1 MQIKYKSLG
10 EKISY
15 ASFFHGKQNII
26 IIIFVVL
33 MILIYFCAQ
42 IEVYMIE
49 SFIIK
54 NYRCYR
60 DRTEL
65 SFVASKKEGS
75 KSKDL
80 PPTWYKEINGKRI
93 LRLLLCVGLNGT
105 GKSKMFS
112 ALNYLRMIETAKPQ
126 RPSDKPE
133 YRPFLLDKISRI
145 QPTELSLT
153 YYINNT
159 CFNYNIKIS
168 SECIEEE
175 ELKLIQSRSSRI
187 FHRYHD
193 KELDKVVVNFGNAC
207 DLSKTDQHDL
217 EVNTLANAS
226 VLSTFGSLNLESQIL
241 SENFN
246 YFENRISMV
255 HKSDK
260 SLADKLQTGDPEKD
274 RILKKL
280 LLRLL
285 DDVGTNICDYV
296 IEEASLDIAELKAN
310 GAPDIVIKAMMEQ
323 YPSGIITHKN
333 LRFIHSTKEG
343 KRGLDF
349 ELESLGTKN
358 IIRLLV
364 VLYDVIIGEKTTC
377 IDEIEY
383 GIHTKALAFILKMY
397 LTIAENC
404 QLIVATHDLSL
415 LNADF
420 LRRDAVRLFEKD
432 EYGSTS
438 VRRRDYL
445 HNTISFYKTYEK
457 EVFPQID
464 ELMNKIDMFLKYKD
478 DIEKNL

>member
-1 MQIKYKSLG
+1 
-10 EKISY
+10 
-15 ASFFHGKQNII
+15 
-26 IIIFVVL
+26 
-33 MILIYFCAQ
+33 
-42 IEVYMIE
+42 MIE
-49 SFIIK
+49 SFVIK
-54 NYRCYR
+54 NYRSYR
-60 DRTEL
+60 DKTEL

-75 KSKDL
+75 KTKDL
-80 PPTWYKEINGKRI
+80 PPLWYKEINGKRI

-112 ALNYLRMIETAKPQ
+112 ALNYLRMIATAKPQ
-126 RPSDKPE
+126 KPSDKPE
-133 YRPFLLDKISRI
+133 FRPFLLDKASST

-153 YYINNT
+153 YYIEGI
-159 CFNYNIKIS
+159 CFNYSIKVS

-175 ELKLIQSRSSRI
+175 ELKLVLSRSSSI
-187 FHRYHD
+187 FHRYHN
-193 KELDKVVVNFGNAC
+193 KELDKVVISYGNAC

-217 EVNTLANAS
+217 KVNTLANAS
-226 VLSTFGSLNLESQIL
+226 VLSTFGALNLESQIL
-241 SENFN
+241 SKSFD
-246 YFENRISMV
+246 YFENHISMV
-255 HKSDK
+255 HKSET
-260 SLADKLQTGDPEKD
+260 SIADKLQTGDLEKD
-274 RILKKL
+274 KALKRS

-285 DDVGTNICDYV
+285 KDVGTNICDYV
-296 IEEASLDIAELKAN
+296 IEEASLNISELKAN

-343 KRGLDF
+343 KSGLDF

-358 IIRLLV
+358 IIRLLI
-364 VLYDVIIGEKTTC
+364 VLYDVVIGKKTTC

-445 HNTISFYKTYEK
+445 HNTINFYKTYER

-464 ELMNKIDMFLKYKD
+464 DLMRKIEMFIKYKE
-478 DIEKNL
+478 DIE

>member
-1 MQIKYKSLG
+1 MFKL
-10 EKISY
+10 
-15 ASFFHGKQNII
+15 
-26 IIIFVVL
+26 
-33 MILIYFCAQ
+33 YFCTQ
-42 IEVYMIE
+42 IEADMIE
-49 SFIIK
+49 TFIIK
-54 NYRCYR
+54 NYRSYR

-65 SFVASKKEGS
+65 SFVASNKEGG
-75 KSKDL
+75 KKKDL
-80 PPTWYKEINGKRI
+80 PPVWYKEINGKRI

-112 ALNYLRMIETAKPQ
+112 ALNYLRMIATAKPQ
-126 RPSDKPE
+126 KPSDKPE
-133 YRPFLLDKISRI
+133 YRPFLLDNHSSTI
-145 QPTELSLT
+145 PTELTLT
-153 YYINNT
+153 YYIEDV
-159 CFNYNIKIS
+159 CFSYNIKIS

-175 ELKLIQSRSSRI
+175 ELKLVQSRSSRI
-187 FHRYHD
+187 FYRFHNKD
-193 KELDKVVVNFGNAC
+193 LDKVVINYGNAC
-207 DLSKTDQHDL
+207 DLSKSDQHDL

-226 VLSTFGSLNLESQIL
+226 VLSTFGALNLESQIL
-241 SENFN
+241 TKNFD
-246 YFENRISMV
+246 YFENHISMV

-260 SLADKLQTGDPEKD
+260 SLAAKLQTGDVDKD
-274 RILKKL
+274 RALKKL

-285 DDVGTNICDYV
+285 NDVGTNICDYV
-296 IEEASLDIAELKAN
+296 IEEASLNISELKAN
-310 GAPDIVIKAMMEQ
+310 GAPDIVINAMMEQ

-333 LRFIHSTKEG
+333 LRFIHSTIDGEN
-343 KRGLDF
+343 GLDF

-364 VLYDVIIGEKTTC
+364 VLYDVILGEKSTC

-432 EYGSTS
+432 EYGSTN

-457 EVFPQID
+457 EVSPHID
-464 ELMNKIDMFLKYKD
+464 ELMRKIEMFLEYKN
-478 DIEKNL
+478 DINKD

>member
-1 MQIKYKSLG
+1 MFKL
-10 EKISY
+10 
-15 ASFFHGKQNII
+15 
-26 IIIFVVL
+26 
-33 MILIYFCAQ
+33 YFCTQ
-42 IEVYMIE
+42 IEADMIE
-49 SFIIK
+49 TFIIK
-54 NYRCYR
+54 NYRSYR

-65 SFVASKKEGS
+65 SFVASNKEGG
-75 KSKDL
+75 KKKDL
-80 PPTWYKEINGKRI
+80 PPVWYKEINGKRI

-112 ALNYLRMIETAKPQ
+112 ALNYLRMIATAKPQ
-126 RPSDKPE
+126 KPSDKPE
-133 YRPFLLDKISRI
+133 YRPFLLDNHSSTI
-145 QPTELSLT
+145 PTELALT
-153 YYINNT
+153 YYIEDV
-159 CFNYNIKIS
+159 CFSYNIKIS

-175 ELKLIQSRSSRI
+175 ELKLVQSRSSRVFYR
-187 FHRYHD
+187 FHN
-193 KELDKVVVNFGNAC
+193 KELDKVVINYGNAC
-207 DLSKTDQHDL
+207 DLSKSDQHDL

-226 VLSTFGSLNLESQIL
+226 VLSTFGALNLESQIL
-241 SENFN
+241 TKNFD
-246 YFENRISMV
+246 YFENHISMV

-260 SLADKLQTGDPEKD
+260 SLADKLQTGDVDKD
-274 RILKKL
+274 RALKKL

-285 DDVGTNICDYV
+285 NDVGTNICDYV
-296 IEEASLDIAELKAN
+296 IEEASLNISELKAN
-310 GAPDIVIKAMMEQ
+310 GAPDIVINAMMEQ

-333 LRFIHSTKEG
+333 LRFIHSTIDGEN
-343 KRGLDF
+343 GLDF

-364 VLYDVIIGEKTTC
+364 VLYDVILGEKSTC

-404 QLIVATHDLSL
+404 QIIVATHDLSL

-432 EYGSTS
+432 EYGSTN

-457 EVFPQID
+457 EVSPHID
-464 ELMNKIDMFLKYKD
+464 ELMRKIEMFLEYKN
-478 DIEKNL
+478 DINKD

>member
-1 MQIKYKSLG
+1 MFKL
-10 EKISY
+10 
-15 ASFFHGKQNII
+15 
-26 IIIFVVL
+26 
-33 MILIYFCAQ
+33 YFCTQ
-42 IEVYMIE
+42 IEADMIE
-49 SFIIK
+49 TFIIK
-54 NYRCYR
+54 NYRSYR

-65 SFVASKKEGS
+65 SFVASNKEGG
-75 KSKDL
+75 KKKDL
-80 PPTWYKEINGKRI
+80 PPVWYKEINGKRI

-112 ALNYLRMIETAKPQ
+112 ALNYLRMIATAKPQ
-126 RPSDKPE
+126 KPSDKLE
-133 YRPFLLDKISRI
+133 YRPFLLDNHSSTI
-145 QPTELSLT
+145 PTELTLT
-153 YYINNT
+153 YYIEDV
-159 CFNYNIKIS
+159 CFSYNIKIS

-175 ELKLIQSRSSRI
+175 ELKLVQSRSSRVFYR
-187 FHRYHD
+187 FHN
-193 KELDKVVVNFGNAC
+193 KELDKVVINYGNAC
-207 DLSKTDQHDL
+207 DLSKSDQHDL

-226 VLSTFGSLNLESQIL
+226 VLSTFGALNLESQIL
-241 SENFN
+241 TKNFD
-246 YFENRISMV
+246 YFENHISMV

-260 SLADKLQTGDPEKD
+260 SLADKLQTGDVDKD
-274 RILKKL
+274 RALKKL

-285 DDVGTNICDYV
+285 NDVGTNICDYV
-296 IEEASLDIAELKAN
+296 IEEASLNISELKAN
-310 GAPDIVIKAMMEQ
+310 GAPDIVINAMMEQ

-333 LRFIHSTKEG
+333 LRFIHSTIDGEN
-343 KRGLDF
+343 GLDF

-364 VLYDVIIGEKTTC
+364 VLYDVILGEKSTC

-432 EYGSTS
+432 EHGSTN

-457 EVFPQID
+457 EVSPHID
-464 ELMNKIDMFLKYKD
+464 ELMRKIEMFLEYKN
-478 DIEKNL
+478 DINKE

>member
-1 MQIKYKSLG
+1 MFKL
-10 EKISY
+10 
-15 ASFFHGKQNII
+15 
-26 IIIFVVL
+26 
-33 MILIYFCAQ
+33 YFCTQ
-42 IEVYMIE
+42 IEADMIE
-49 SFIIK
+49 TFIIK
-54 NYRCYR
+54 NYRSYR

-65 SFVASKKEGS
+65 SFVASNKEGG
-75 KSKDL
+75 KKKDL
-80 PPTWYKEINGKRI
+80 PPVWYKEINGKRI

-112 ALNYLRMIETAKPQ
+112 ALNYLRMIATAKPQ
-126 RPSDKPE
+126 KPSDKPE
-133 YRPFLLDKISRI
+133 YRPFLLDNHSSTI
-145 QPTELSLT
+145 PTELTLT
-153 YYINNT
+153 YYIEDV
-159 CFNYNIKIS
+159 CFSYNIKIS

-175 ELKLIQSRSSRI
+175 ELKLVQSRSSRVFYR
-187 FHRYHD
+187 FHN
-193 KELDKVVVNFGNAC
+193 KELDKVVINYGNAC
-207 DLSKTDQHDL
+207 DLSKSDQHDL

-226 VLSTFGSLNLESQIL
+226 VLSTFGALNLESQIL
-241 SENFN
+241 TKNFD
-246 YFENRISMV
+246 YFENHISMV

-260 SLADKLQTGDPEKD
+260 SLADKLQTGDVDKD
-274 RILKKL
+274 RALKKL

-285 DDVGTNICDYV
+285 NDVGTNICDYV
-296 IEEASLDIAELKAN
+296 IEEASLNISELKAN
-310 GAPDIVIKAMMEQ
+310 GAPDIVINAMMEQ
-323 YPSGIITHKN
+323 YPSGTITHKN
-333 LRFIHSTKEG
+333 LRFIHSTIDGEN
-343 KRGLDF
+343 GLDF

-364 VLYDVIIGEKTTC
+364 VLYDVILGEKSTC

-432 EYGSTS
+432 EHGSTN

-457 EVFPQID
+457 EVSPHID
-464 ELMNKIDMFLKYKD
+464 ELMRKIEMFLEYKN
-478 DIEKNL
+478 DINKD

>member
-1 MQIKYKSLG
+1 MFKL
-10 EKISY
+10 
-15 ASFFHGKQNII
+15 
-26 IIIFVVL
+26 
-33 MILIYFCAQ
+33 YFCTQ
-42 IEVYMIE
+42 IEADMIE
-49 SFIIK
+49 TFIIK
-54 NYRCYR
+54 NYRSYR

-65 SFVASKKEGS
+65 SFVASNKEGG
-75 KSKDL
+75 KKKDL
-80 PPTWYKEINGKRI
+80 PPVWYKEINGKRI

-112 ALNYLRMIETAKPQ
+112 ALNYLRMIATAKPQ
-126 RPSDKPE
+126 KPSDKPE
-133 YRPFLLDKISRI
+133 YRPFLLDNHSSTI
-145 QPTELSLT
+145 PTELALT
-153 YYINNT
+153 YYIEDV
-159 CFNYNIKIS
+159 CFSYNIKIS

-175 ELKLIQSRSSRI
+175 ELKLVQSRSSRVFYR
-187 FHRYHD
+187 FHN
-193 KELDKVVVNFGNAC
+193 KELDKVVINYGNAC
-207 DLSKTDQHDL
+207 DLSKSDQHDL

-226 VLSTFGSLNLESQIL
+226 VLSTFGALNLESQIL
-241 SENFN
+241 TKNFD
-246 YFENRISMV
+246 YFENHISMV

-260 SLADKLQTGDPEKD
+260 SLADKLQTGDVDKD
-274 RILKKL
+274 RALKKL

-285 DDVGTNICDYV
+285 NDVGTNICDYV
-296 IEEASLDIAELKAN
+296 IEEASLNISELKAN
-310 GAPDIVIKAMMEQ
+310 GAPDIVINAMMEQ
-323 YPSGIITHKN
+323 YPSGTITHKN
-333 LRFIHSTKEG
+333 LRFIHSTIDGEN
-343 KRGLDF
+343 GLDF

-364 VLYDVIIGEKTTC
+364 VLYDVILGEKSTC

-432 EYGSTS
+432 EYGSTN

-457 EVFPQID
+457 EVSPHID
-464 ELMNKIDMFLKYKD
+464 ELMRKIEMFLEYKN
-478 DIEKNL
+478 DINKE

>member
-1 MQIKYKSLG
+1 MFKL
-10 EKISY
+10 
-15 ASFFHGKQNII
+15 
-26 IIIFVVL
+26 
-33 MILIYFCAQ
+33 YFCTQ
-42 IEVYMIE
+42 IEADMIE
-49 SFIIK
+49 TFIIK
-54 NYRCYR
+54 NYRSYR

-65 SFVASKKEGS
+65 SFVASNKEGG
-75 KSKDL
+75 KKKDL
-80 PPTWYKEINGKRI
+80 PPVWYKEINGKRI

-112 ALNYLRMIETAKPQ
+112 ALNYLRMITTAKPQ
-126 RPSDKPE
+126 KPSDKPE
-133 YRPFLLDKISRI
+133 YRPFLLDNHSSTI
-145 QPTELSLT
+145 PTELALT
-153 YYINNT
+153 YYIEDV
-159 CFNYNIKIS
+159 CFSYNIKIS

-175 ELKLIQSRSSRI
+175 ELKLVQSRSSRI
-187 FHRYHD
+187 FYRFHNKD
-193 KELDKVVVNFGNAC
+193 LDKVVINYGNAC
-207 DLSKTDQHDL
+207 DLSKSDQHDL

-226 VLSTFGSLNLESQIL
+226 VLSTFGALNLESQIL
-241 SENFN
+241 TKNFD
-246 YFENRISMV
+246 YFENHISMV

-260 SLADKLQTGDPEKD
+260 SLADKLQTGDVDKD
-274 RILKKL
+274 RALKKL

-285 DDVGTNICDYV
+285 NDVGTNICDYV
-296 IEEASLDIAELKAN
+296 IEEASLNISELKAN
-310 GAPDIVIKAMMEQ
+310 GAPDIVINAMMEQ

-333 LRFIHSTKEG
+333 LRFIHSTIDGEN
-343 KRGLDF
+343 GLDF

-364 VLYDVIIGEKTTC
+364 VLYDVILGEKSTC

-432 EYGSTS
+432 EYGSTN

-457 EVFPQID
+457 EVSPHID
-464 ELMNKIDMFLKYKD
+464 ELMRKIEMFLEYKN
-478 DIEKNL
+478 DINKD

>member
-1 MQIKYKSLG
+1 MFKL
-10 EKISY
+10 
-15 ASFFHGKQNII
+15 
-26 IIIFVVL
+26 
-33 MILIYFCAQ
+33 YFCTQ
-42 IEVYMIE
+42 IEADMIE
-49 SFIIK
+49 TFIIK
-54 NYRCYR
+54 NYRSYR

-65 SFVASKKEGS
+65 SFVASNKEGG
-75 KSKDL
+75 KKKDL
-80 PPTWYKEINGKRI
+80 PPVWYKEINGKRI

-112 ALNYLRMIETAKPQ
+112 ALNYLRMIATAKPQ
-126 RPSDKPE
+126 KPSDKPE
-133 YRPFLLDKISRI
+133 YRPFLLDNHSSTI
-145 QPTELSLT
+145 PTELALT
-153 YYINNT
+153 YYIEDV
-159 CFNYNIKIS
+159 CFSYNIKIS

-175 ELKLIQSRSSRI
+175 ELKLVQSRSSRI
-187 FHRYHD
+187 FYRFHN
-193 KELDKVVVNFGNAC
+193 KVLDKVVINYGNAC
-207 DLSKTDQHDL
+207 DLSKSDQHDL

-226 VLSTFGSLNLESQIL
+226 VLSTFGALNLESQIL
-241 SENFN
+241 TKNFD
-246 YFENRISMV
+246 YFENHISMV
-255 HKSDK
+255 HKSEK
-260 SLADKLQTGDPEKD
+260 SLADKLQTGDVDKD
-274 RILKKL
+274 RALKKL

-285 DDVGTNICDYV
+285 NDVGTNICDYV
-296 IEEASLDIAELKAN
+296 IEEASLNISELKAN
-310 GAPDIVIKAMMEQ
+310 GAPDIVINAMMEQ

-333 LRFIHSTKEG
+333 LRFIHSTIDGEN
-343 KRGLDF
+343 GLDF

-364 VLYDVIIGEKTTC
+364 VLYDVILGEKSTC

-432 EYGSTS
+432 EHGSTN

-457 EVFPQID
+457 EVSPHID
-464 ELMNKIDMFLKYKD
+464 ELMRKIEMFLGYRN
-478 DIEKNL
+478 DINKE

>member
-1 MQIKYKSLG
+1 
-10 EKISY
+10 
-15 ASFFHGKQNII
+15 
-26 IIIFVVL
+26 
-33 MILIYFCAQ
+33 
-42 IEVYMIE
+42 MIE
-49 SFIIK
+49 SFVIK
-54 NYRCYR
+54 NYRSYR
-60 DRTEL
+60 DQTEL

-75 KSKDL
+75 KTKDL
-80 PPTWYKEINGKRI
+80 PPIWYKEINGKRI

-112 ALNYLRMIETAKPQ
+112 ALNYLRMIATAKPQ
-126 RPSDKPE
+126 KPSDKPE
-133 YRPFLLDKISRI
+133 FRPFLLDKVSST

-153 YYINNT
+153 YYIEDI
-159 CFNYNIKIS
+159 CFNYSIKVS
-168 SECIEEE
+168 SEYIEEE
-175 ELKLIQSRSSRI
+175 ELKLIQSRSCSI
-187 FHRYHD
+187 FHRYHN
-193 KELDKVVVNFGNAC
+193 KELDKVVINYGNAC
-207 DLSKTDQHDL
+207 DLSKMDQHDL
-217 EVNTLANAS
+217 KVNTLANAS
-226 VLSTFGSLNLESQIL
+226 VLSTFGALHLESQIM
-241 SENFN
+241 SKSFD
-246 YFENRISMV
+246 YFDNHISLV
-255 HKSDK
+255 HKSET
-260 SLADKLQTGDPEKD
+260 SIADKLQTGDLEKD
-274 RILKKL
+274 KALKRS

-285 DDVGTNICDYV
+285 KDVGTNICDYV
-296 IEEASLDIAELKAN
+296 IEEASLNISDLKAN

-343 KRGLDF
+343 KSGLDF

-358 IIRLLV
+358 IIRLLI
-364 VLYDVIIGEKTTC
+364 VLYDVVIGKKTTC

-432 EYGSTS
+432 EYGSSS

-445 HNTISFYKTYEK
+445 HNTINFYKTYER

-464 ELMNKIDMFLKYKD
+464 ELMRKIEMFIKYKE
-478 DIEKNL
+478 DIE

>member
-1 MQIKYKSLG
+1 MFKL
-10 EKISY
+10 
-15 ASFFHGKQNII
+15 
-26 IIIFVVL
+26 
-33 MILIYFCAQ
+33 YFCTQ
-42 IEVYMIE
+42 IEADMIE
-49 SFIIK
+49 TFIIK
-54 NYRCYR
+54 NYRSYR

-65 SFVASKKEGS
+65 SFVASNKEGG
-75 KSKDL
+75 KKKDL
-80 PPTWYKEINGKRI
+80 PPVWYKEINGKRI

-112 ALNYLRMIETAKPQ
+112 ALNYLRMIATAKPQ
-126 RPSDKPE
+126 KPSDKPE
-133 YRPFLLDKISRI
+133 YRPFLLDNHSSTI
-145 QPTELSLT
+145 PTELALT
-153 YYINNT
+153 YYIEDV
-159 CFNYNIKIS
+159 CFSYNIKIS

-175 ELKLIQSRSSRI
+175 ELKLVQSRSSRVFYR
-187 FHRYHD
+187 FHN
-193 KELDKVVVNFGNAC
+193 KELDKVVINYGNAC
-207 DLSKTDQHDL
+207 DLSKSDQHDL

-226 VLSTFGSLNLESQIL
+226 VLSTFGTLNLESQIL
-241 SENFN
+241 TKNFD
-246 YFENRISMV
+246 YFENHISMV

-260 SLADKLQTGDPEKD
+260 SLADKLQTGDVDKD
-274 RILKKL
+274 RALKKL

-285 DDVGTNICDYV
+285 NDVGTNICDYV
-296 IEEASLDIAELKAN
+296 IEEASLNISELKAN
-310 GAPDIVIKAMMEQ
+310 GAPDIVINAMMEQ

-333 LRFIHSTKEG
+333 LRFIHSTIDGEN
-343 KRGLDF
+343 GLDF

-364 VLYDVIIGEKTTC
+364 VLYDVILGEKSTC

-432 EYGSTS
+432 EYGSTN

-457 EVFPQID
+457 EVSPHID
-464 ELMNKIDMFLKYKD
+464 ELMRKIEMFLEYKN
-478 DIEKNL
+478 DINKD

>member
-1 MQIKYKSLG
+1 MFKL
-10 EKISY
+10 
-15 ASFFHGKQNII
+15 
-26 IIIFVVL
+26 
-33 MILIYFCAQ
+33 YFCIQ
-42 IEVYMIE
+42 IEADMIE
-49 SFIIK
+49 TFIIK
-54 NYRCYR
+54 NYRSYR

-65 SFVASKKEGS
+65 SFVASNKEGG
-75 KSKDL
+75 KKKDL
-80 PPTWYKEINGKRI
+80 PPVWYKEINGKRI

-112 ALNYLRMIETAKPQ
+112 ALNYLRMIATAKPQ
-126 RPSDKPE
+126 KPSDKPE
-133 YRPFLLDKISRI
+133 YRPFLLDNHSSTI
-145 QPTELSLT
+145 PTELALT
-153 YYINNT
+153 YYIEDV
-159 CFNYNIKIS
+159 CFSYNIKIS

-175 ELKLIQSRSSRI
+175 ELKLVQSRSSRI
-187 FHRYHD
+187 FYRFHNKD
-193 KELDKVVVNFGNAC
+193 LDKVVINYGNAC
-207 DLSKTDQHDL
+207 DLSKSDQHDL

-226 VLSTFGSLNLESQIL
+226 VLSTFGTLNLESQIL
-241 SENFN
+241 TKNFD
-246 YFENRISMV
+246 YFENHISMV

-260 SLADKLQTGDPEKD
+260 SLADKLQTGDVDKD
-274 RILKKL
+274 RALKKL

-285 DDVGTNICDYV
+285 NDVGTNICDYV
-296 IEEASLDIAELKAN
+296 IEEASLNISELKAN
-310 GAPDIVIKAMMEQ
+310 GAPDIVINAMMEQ

-333 LRFIHSTKEG
+333 LRFIHSTIDGEN
-343 KRGLDF
+343 GLDF

-364 VLYDVIIGEKTTC
+364 VLYDVILGEKSTC

-432 EYGSTS
+432 EYGSTN

-457 EVFPQID
+457 EVSPHID
-464 ELMNKIDMFLKYKD
+464 ELMRKIEMFLEYKN
-478 DIEKNL
+478 DINKE

>member
-1 MQIKYKSLG
+1 MFKL
-10 EKISY
+10 
-15 ASFFHGKQNII
+15 
-26 IIIFVVL
+26 
-33 MILIYFCAQ
+33 YFCTQ
-42 IEVYMIE
+42 IEADMIE
-49 SFIIK
+49 TFIIK
-54 NYRCYR
+54 NYRSYR

-65 SFVASKKEGS
+65 SFVASNKEGG
-75 KSKDL
+75 KKKDL
-80 PPTWYKEINGKRI
+80 PPVWYKEINGKRI

-112 ALNYLRMIETAKPQ
+112 ALNYLRMIATAKPQ
-126 RPSDKPE
+126 KPSEKPE
-133 YRPFLLDKISRI
+133 YRPFLLDNHSSTI
-145 QPTELSLT
+145 PTELALT
-153 YYINNT
+153 YYIEDV
-159 CFNYNIKIS
+159 CFSYNIKIS

-175 ELKLIQSRSSRI
+175 ELKLVQSRSSRI
-187 FHRYHD
+187 FYRFHNKD
-193 KELDKVVVNFGNAC
+193 LDKVVINYGNAC
-207 DLSKTDQHDL
+207 DLSKSDQHDL

-226 VLSTFGSLNLESQIL
+226 VLSTFGALNLESQIL
-241 SENFN
+241 TKNFD
-246 YFENRISMV
+246 YFENHISMV

-260 SLADKLQTGDPEKD
+260 SLADKLQTGDVDKD
-274 RILKKL
+274 RALKKL

-285 DDVGTNICDYV
+285 NDVGTNICDYV
-296 IEEASLDIAELKAN
+296 IEEASLNISELKAN
-310 GAPDIVIKAMMEQ
+310 GTPDIVINAMMEQ

-333 LRFIHSTKEG
+333 LRFIHSTIDGEN
-343 KRGLDF
+343 GLDF

-364 VLYDVIIGEKTTC
+364 VLYDVILGEKSAC

-432 EYGSTS
+432 EHGSTN

-457 EVFPQID
+457 EVSPHID
-464 ELMNKIDMFLKYKD
+464 ELMRKIEMFLEYKN
-478 DIEKNL
+478 DINKE

>member
-1 MQIKYKSLG
+1 MFKL
-10 EKISY
+10 
-15 ASFFHGKQNII
+15 
-26 IIIFVVL
+26 
-33 MILIYFCAQ
+33 YFCTQ
-42 IEVYMIE
+42 IEADMIE
-49 SFIIK
+49 TFIIK
-54 NYRCYR
+54 NYRSYR

-65 SFVASKKEGS
+65 SFVASNKEGG
-75 KSKDL
+75 KKKDL
-80 PPTWYKEINGKRI
+80 PPVWYKEINGKRI

-112 ALNYLRMIETAKPQ
+112 ALNYLRMIATAKPQ
-126 RPSDKPE
+126 KPSDKPE
-133 YRPFLLDKISRI
+133 YRPFLLDNHSSTI
-145 QPTELSLT
+145 PTELTLT
-153 YYINNT
+153 YYIEDV
-159 CFNYNIKIS
+159 CFSYNIKIS

-175 ELKLIQSRSSRI
+175 ELKLVQSRSSRVFYR
-187 FHRYHD
+187 FHN
-193 KELDKVVVNFGNAC
+193 KELDKVVINYGNAC
-207 DLSKTDQHDL
+207 DLSKSDQHDL

-226 VLSTFGSLNLESQIL
+226 VLSTFGALNLESQIL
-241 SENFN
+241 TKNFD
-246 YFENRISMV
+246 YFENHISMV

-260 SLADKLQTGDPEKD
+260 SLADKLQTGDVDKD
-274 RILKKL
+274 RALKKL

-285 DDVGTNICDYV
+285 NDVGTNICDYV
-296 IEEASLDIAELKAN
+296 IEEASLNISELKAN
-310 GAPDIVIKAMMEQ
+310 GAPDIVINAMMEQ

-333 LRFIHSTKEG
+333 LRFIHSTIDGEN
-343 KRGLDF
+343 GLDF

-364 VLYDVIIGEKTTC
+364 VLYDVILGEKSTC

-432 EYGSTS
+432 EYGSTN
-438 VRRRDYL
+438 VRRRYYL

-457 EVFPQID
+457 EVSPHID
-464 ELMNKIDMFLKYKD
+464 ELMRKIEMFLEYKN
-478 DIEKNL
+478 DINKD

>member
-1 MQIKYKSLG
+1 MFKL
-10 EKISY
+10 
-15 ASFFHGKQNII
+15 
-26 IIIFVVL
+26 
-33 MILIYFCAQ
+33 YFCTQ
-42 IEVYMIE
+42 IEADMIE
-49 SFIIK
+49 TFIIK
-54 NYRCYR
+54 NYRSYR

-65 SFVASKKEGS
+65 SFVASNKEGG
-75 KSKDL
+75 KKKDL
-80 PPTWYKEINGKRI
+80 PLVWYKEINGKRI

-112 ALNYLRMIETAKPQ
+112 ALNYLRMIATAKPQ
-126 RPSDKPE
+126 KPSDKPE
-133 YRPFLLDKISRI
+133 YRPFLLDNHSSTL
-145 QPTELSLT
+145 PTELTLT
-153 YYINNT
+153 YYIEDV
-159 CFNYNIKIS
+159 CFSYNIKIS

-175 ELKLIQSRSSRI
+175 ELKLVQSRSSRVFYR
-187 FHRYHD
+187 FHN
-193 KELDKVVVNFGNAC
+193 KELDKVVINYGNAC
-207 DLSKTDQHDL
+207 DLSKSDQHDL

-226 VLSTFGSLNLESQIL
+226 VLSTFGALNLESQIL
-241 SENFN
+241 TKNFD
-246 YFENRISMV
+246 YFENHISMV

-260 SLADKLQTGDPEKD
+260 SLADKLQTGDVDKD
-274 RILKKL
+274 RALKKL

-285 DDVGTNICDYV
+285 NDVGTNICDYV
-296 IEEASLDIAELKAN
+296 IEEASLNISELKAN
-310 GAPDIVIKAMMEQ
+310 GAPDIVINAMMEQ

-333 LRFIHSTKEG
+333 LRFIHSTIDGEN
-343 KRGLDF
+343 GLDF

-364 VLYDVIIGEKTTC
+364 VLYDVILGEKSTC

-432 EYGSTS
+432 EYGSTN

-457 EVFPQID
+457 EVSPHID
-464 ELMNKIDMFLKYKD
+464 ELMRKIEMFLEYKN
-478 DIEKNL
+478 DINKD

>member
-1 MQIKYKSLG
+1 MFKL
-10 EKISY
+10 
-15 ASFFHGKQNII
+15 
-26 IIIFVVL
+26 
-33 MILIYFCAQ
+33 YFCIQ
-42 IEVYMIE
+42 IEADMIE
-49 SFIIK
+49 TFIIK
-54 NYRCYR
+54 NYRSYR

-65 SFVASKKEGS
+65 SFVASNKEGG
-75 KSKDL
+75 KKKDL
-80 PPTWYKEINGKRI
+80 PPVWYKEINGKRI

-112 ALNYLRMIETAKPQ
+112 ALNYLRMIATAKPQ
-126 RPSDKPE
+126 KPSDKPE
-133 YRPFLLDKISRI
+133 YRPFLLDNHSSTI
-145 QPTELSLT
+145 PTELALT
-153 YYINNT
+153 YYIEDV
-159 CFNYNIKIS
+159 CFSYNIKIS

-175 ELKLIQSRSSRI
+175 ELKLVQSRSSRVFYR
-187 FHRYHD
+187 FHN
-193 KELDKVVVNFGNAC
+193 KELDKVVINYGNAC
-207 DLSKTDQHDL
+207 DLSKSDQHDL

-226 VLSTFGSLNLESQIL
+226 VLSTFGALNLESQIL
-241 SENFN
+241 TKNFD
-246 YFENRISMV
+246 YFENHISMV

-260 SLADKLQTGDPEKD
+260 SLADKLQTGDVDKD
-274 RILKKL
+274 RALKKL

-285 DDVGTNICDYV
+285 NDVGTNICDYV
-296 IEEASLDIAELKAN
+296 IEEASLNISELKAN
-310 GAPDIVIKAMMEQ
+310 GAPDIVINAMMEQ

-333 LRFIHSTKEG
+333 LRFIHSTIDGEN
-343 KRGLDF
+343 GLDF

-364 VLYDVIIGEKTTC
+364 VLYDVILGEKSAC

-432 EYGSTS
+432 EHGSTN

-457 EVFPQID
+457 EVSPHID
-464 ELMNKIDMFLKYKD
+464 ELMRKIEMFLEYKN
-478 DIEKNL
+478 DINKE

>member
-1 MQIKYKSLG
+1 MFKL
-10 EKISY
+10 
-15 ASFFHGKQNII
+15 
-26 IIIFVVL
+26 
-33 MILIYFCAQ
+33 YFCTQ
-42 IEVYMIE
+42 IEADMIE
-49 SFIIK
+49 TFIIK
-54 NYRCYR
+54 NYRSYR

-65 SFVASKKEGS
+65 SFVASNKEGG
-75 KSKDL
+75 KKKDL
-80 PPTWYKEINGKRI
+80 PPVWYKEINGKRI

-112 ALNYLRMIETAKPQ
+112 ALNYLRMIATAKPQ
-126 RPSDKPE
+126 KPSDKPE
-133 YRPFLLDKISRI
+133 YRPFLLDNHSSTI
-145 QPTELSLT
+145 PTELALT
-153 YYINNT
+153 YYIEDV
-159 CFNYNIKIS
+159 CFSYNIKIS

-175 ELKLIQSRSSRI
+175 ELKLVQSRSSRVFYR
-187 FHRYHD
+187 FHN
-193 KELDKVVVNFGNAC
+193 KELDKVVINYGNAC
-207 DLSKTDQHDL
+207 DLSKSDQHDL

-226 VLSTFGSLNLESQIL
+226 VLSTFGALNLESQIL
-241 SENFN
+241 TKNFD
-246 YFENRISMV
+246 YFENHISLV

-260 SLADKLQTGDPEKD
+260 SLADKLQTGDVDKD
-274 RILKKL
+274 RALKKL

-285 DDVGTNICDYV
+285 NDVGTNICDYV
-296 IEEASLDIAELKAN
+296 IEEASLNISELKAN
-310 GAPDIVIKAMMEQ
+310 GAPDIVINAMMEQ

-333 LRFIHSTKEG
+333 LRFIHSTIDGEN
-343 KRGLDF
+343 GLDF

-364 VLYDVIIGEKTTC
+364 VLYDVILGEKSTC

-432 EYGSTS
+432 EYGSTN

-457 EVFPQID
+457 EVSPHID
-464 ELMNKIDMFLKYKD
+464 ELMRKIEMFLEYKN
-478 DIEKNL
+478 DINKD

>member
-1 MQIKYKSLG
+1 MFKL
-10 EKISY
+10 
-15 ASFFHGKQNII
+15 
-26 IIIFVVL
+26 
-33 MILIYFCAQ
+33 YFCTQ
-42 IEVYMIE
+42 IEADMIE
-49 SFIIK
+49 TFIIK
-54 NYRCYR
+54 NYRSYR

-65 SFVASKKEGS
+65 SFVASNKEGG
-75 KSKDL
+75 KKKDL
-80 PPTWYKEINGKRI
+80 PPVWYKEINGKRI

-112 ALNYLRMIETAKPQ
+112 ALNYLRMIATAKPQ
-126 RPSDKPE
+126 KPSDKPE
-133 YRPFLLDKISRI
+133 YRPFLLDNHSSTI
-145 QPTELSLT
+145 PTELTLT
-153 YYINNT
+153 YYIEDV
-159 CFNYNIKIS
+159 CFSYNIKIS

-175 ELKLIQSRSSRI
+175 ELKLVQSRSSRVFYR
-187 FHRYHD
+187 FHNKD
-193 KELDKVVVNFGNAC
+193 LDKVVINYGNAC
-207 DLSKTDQHDL
+207 DLSKSDQHDL

-226 VLSTFGSLNLESQIL
+226 VLSTFGALNLESQIL
-241 SENFN
+241 TKNFD
-246 YFENRISMV
+246 YFENHISMV

-260 SLADKLQTGDPEKD
+260 SLADKLQTGDVAKD
-274 RILKKL
+274 RALKKL

-285 DDVGTNICDYV
+285 NDVGTNICDYV
-296 IEEASLDIAELKAN
+296 IEEASLNISELKAN
-310 GAPDIVIKAMMEQ
+310 GAPDIVINAMMEQ

-333 LRFIHSTKEG
+333 LRFIHSTIDGEN
-343 KRGLDF
+343 GLDF

-364 VLYDVIIGEKTTC
+364 VLYDVILGEKSTC

-432 EYGSTS
+432 EHGSTN

-457 EVFPQID
+457 EVSPHID
-464 ELMNKIDMFLKYKD
+464 ELMRKIEMFLEYKN
-478 DIEKNL
+478 DINKD

>member
-1 MQIKYKSLG
+1 MFKL
-10 EKISY
+10 
-15 ASFFHGKQNII
+15 
-26 IIIFVVL
+26 
-33 MILIYFCAQ
+33 YFCTQ
-42 IEVYMIE
+42 IEADMIE
-49 SFIIK
+49 TFIIK
-54 NYRCYR
+54 NYRSYR

-65 SFVASKKEGS
+65 SFVASNKEGG
-75 KSKDL
+75 KKKDL
-80 PPTWYKEINGKRI
+80 PPVWYKEINGKRI

-112 ALNYLRMIETAKPQ
+112 ALNYLRMIATAKPQ
-126 RPSDKPE
+126 KPSEKPE
-133 YRPFLLDKISRI
+133 YRPFLLDNHSSTI
-145 QPTELSLT
+145 PTELALT
-153 YYINNT
+153 YYIEDV
-159 CFNYNIKIS
+159 CFSYNIKIS

-175 ELKLIQSRSSRI
+175 ELKLVQSRSSRI
-187 FHRYHD
+187 FYRFHNKD
-193 KELDKVVVNFGNAC
+193 LDKVVINYGNAC
-207 DLSKTDQHDL
+207 DLSKSDQHDL

-226 VLSTFGSLNLESQIL
+226 VLSTFGALNLESQIL
-241 SENFN
+241 TKNFD
-246 YFENRISMV
+246 YFENHISMV

-260 SLADKLQTGDPEKD
+260 SLADKLQTGDVDKD
-274 RILKKL
+274 RALKKL

-285 DDVGTNICDYV
+285 NDVGTNICDYV
-296 IEEASLDIAELKAN
+296 IEEASLNISELKAN
-310 GAPDIVIKAMMEQ
+310 GTPDIVINAMMEQ

-333 LRFIHSTKEG
+333 LRFIHSTIDGEN
-343 KRGLDF
+343 GLDF

-364 VLYDVIIGEKTTC
+364 VLYDVILGEKSTC

-432 EYGSTS
+432 EYGSTN

-457 EVFPQID
+457 EVSPHID
-464 ELMNKIDMFLKYKD
+464 ELMRKIEMFLDYKN
-478 DIEKNL
+478 DINKE

>member
-1 MQIKYKSLG
+1 MFKL
-10 EKISY
+10 
-15 ASFFHGKQNII
+15 
-26 IIIFVVL
+26 
-33 MILIYFCAQ
+33 YFCTQ
-42 IEVYMIE
+42 IEADMIE
-49 SFIIK
+49 TFIIK
-54 NYRCYR
+54 NYRSYR

-65 SFVASKKEGS
+65 SFVASNKEGG
-75 KSKDL
+75 KKKDL
-80 PPTWYKEINGKRI
+80 PPVWYKEINGKRI

-112 ALNYLRMIETAKPQ
+112 ALNSLRMIATAKPQ
-126 RPSDKPE
+126 KPSDKPE
-133 YRPFLLDKISRI
+133 YRPFLLDNHSSTI
-145 QPTELSLT
+145 PTELTLT
-153 YYINNT
+153 YYIEDV
-159 CFNYNIKIS
+159 CFSYNIKIS

-175 ELKLIQSRSSRI
+175 ELKLVQSRSYRVFYR
-187 FHRYHD
+187 FHN
-193 KELDKVVVNFGNAC
+193 KELDKVVINYGNAC
-207 DLSKTDQHDL
+207 DLSKSDQHDL

-226 VLSTFGSLNLESQIL
+226 VLSTFGALNLESQIL
-241 SENFN
+241 TKNFD
-246 YFENRISMV
+246 YFENHISMV

-260 SLADKLQTGDPEKD
+260 SLADKLQTGDVDKD
-274 RILKKL
+274 RALKKL

-285 DDVGTNICDYV
+285 NDVGTNICDYV
-296 IEEASLDIAELKAN
+296 IEEASLNISELKAN
-310 GAPDIVIKAMMEQ
+310 GAPDIVINAMMEQ

-333 LRFIHSTKEG
+333 LRFIHSTIDGEN
-343 KRGLDF
+343 GLDF

-364 VLYDVIIGEKTTC
+364 VLYDVILGEKSTC

-432 EYGSTS
+432 EYGSTN

-457 EVFPQID
+457 EVSPHID
-464 ELMNKIDMFLKYKD
+464 ELMRKIEMFLEYKN
-478 DIEKNL
+478 DINKD

>member
-1 MQIKYKSLG
+1 MFKL
-10 EKISY
+10 
-15 ASFFHGKQNII
+15 
-26 IIIFVVL
+26 
-33 MILIYFCAQ
+33 YFCIQ
-42 IEVYMIE
+42 IEADMIE
-49 SFIIK
+49 TFIIK
-54 NYRCYR
+54 NYRSYR

-65 SFVASKKEGS
+65 SFVASNKEGG
-75 KSKDL
+75 KKKDL
-80 PPTWYKEINGKRI
+80 PPVWYKEINGKRI

-112 ALNYLRMIETAKPQ
+112 ALNYLRMIATAKPQ
-126 RPSDKPE
+126 KPSDKPE
-133 YRPFLLDKISRI
+133 YRPFLLDNHSSTI
-145 QPTELSLT
+145 PTELALT
-153 YYINNT
+153 YYIEDV
-159 CFNYNIKIS
+159 CFSYNIKTS

-175 ELKLIQSRSSRI
+175 ELKLVQSRSSRI
-187 FHRYHD
+187 FYRFHNKD
-193 KELDKVVVNFGNAC
+193 LDKVVINYGNAC
-207 DLSKTDQHDL
+207 DLSKSDQHDL

-226 VLSTFGSLNLESQIL
+226 VLSTFGALNLESQIL
-241 SENFN
+241 TKNFD
-246 YFENRISMV
+246 YFENHISMV

-260 SLADKLQTGDPEKD
+260 SLADKLQTGDIDKD
-274 RILKKL
+274 RALKKL

-285 DDVGTNICDYV
+285 NDVGTNICDYV
-296 IEEASLDIAELKAN
+296 IEEASLNISELKAN
-310 GAPDIVIKAMMEQ
+310 GAPDIVINTMMEQ

-333 LRFIHSTKEG
+333 LRFIHSTIDGEN
-343 KRGLDF
+343 GLDF

-364 VLYDVIIGEKTTC
+364 VLYDVILGEKSTC

-432 EYGSTS
+432 EHGSTN

-457 EVFPQID
+457 EVSPHID
-464 ELMNKIDMFLKYKD
+464 ELMRKIEMFLEYKN
-478 DIEKNL
+478 DINKE

>member
-1 MQIKYKSLG
+1 MFKL
-10 EKISY
+10 
-15 ASFFHGKQNII
+15 
-26 IIIFVVL
+26 
-33 MILIYFCAQ
+33 YFCTQ
-42 IEVYMIE
+42 IEADMIE
-49 SFIIK
+49 TFIIK
-54 NYRCYR
+54 NYRSYR

-65 SFVASKKEGS
+65 SFVASNKEGG
-75 KSKDL
+75 KKKDL
-80 PPTWYKEINGKRI
+80 PPVWYKEINGKRI

-112 ALNYLRMIETAKPQ
+112 ALNYLRMIATAKPQ
-126 RPSDKPE
+126 KPSDKPE
-133 YRPFLLDKISRI
+133 YRPFLLDNHSSTV
-145 QPTELSLT
+145 PTELTLT
-153 YYINNT
+153 YYIEDV
-159 CFNYNIKIS
+159 CFSYNIKIS

-175 ELKLIQSRSSRI
+175 ELKLVQSRSSRI
-187 FHRYHD
+187 FHRFHN
-193 KELDKVVVNFGNAC
+193 KELDKVVINYGNAC
-207 DLSKTDQHDL
+207 DLSKSDQHDL

-241 SENFN
+241 TNNFN
-246 YFENRISMV
+246 YFENHISMV

-260 SLADKLQTGDPEKD
+260 SLADKLQTGDVDKD
-274 RILKKL
+274 RALKKL

-285 DDVGTNICDYV
+285 NDVGTNICDYV
-296 IEEASLDIAELKAN
+296 VEEASLNISELKAN
-310 GAPDIVIKAMMEQ
+310 GAPDIVINAMMEQ

-333 LRFIHSTKEG
+333 LRFIHSTKDGEN
-343 KRGLDF
+343 GLDF

-364 VLYDVIIGEKTTC
+364 VLYDVILGEKSTC

-397 LTIAENC
+397 LTIAESC

-432 EYGSTS
+432 EYGSTN

-457 EVFPQID
+457 EVSPHID
-464 ELMNKIDMFLKYKD
+464 ELMRKIEMFLEYRNDINKD
-478 DIEKNL
+478 

>member
-1 MQIKYKSLG
+1 MFKL
-10 EKISY
+10 
-15 ASFFHGKQNII
+15 
-26 IIIFVVL
+26 
-33 MILIYFCAQ
+33 YFCIQ
-42 IEVYMIE
+42 IEADMIE
-49 SFIIK
+49 TFIIK
-54 NYRCYR
+54 NYRSYR

-65 SFVASKKEGS
+65 SFVASNKEGG
-75 KSKDL
+75 KKKDL
-80 PPTWYKEINGKRI
+80 PPVWYKEINGKRI

-112 ALNYLRMIETAKPQ
+112 ALNYLRMIATAKPQ
-126 RPSDKPE
+126 KPSDKPE
-133 YRPFLLDKISRI
+133 YRPFLLDNHSSTI
-145 QPTELSLT
+145 PTELALT
-153 YYINNT
+153 YYIEDV
-159 CFNYNIKIS
+159 CFSYNIKIS

-175 ELKLIQSRSSRI
+175 ELKLVQSRSSRVFYR
-187 FHRYHD
+187 FHN
-193 KELDKVVVNFGNAC
+193 KELDKVVINYGNAC
-207 DLSKTDQHDL
+207 DLSKSDQHDL

-226 VLSTFGSLNLESQIL
+226 VLSTFGALNLESQIL
-241 SENFN
+241 TKNFD
-246 YFENRISMV
+246 YFENHISMV

-260 SLADKLQTGDPEKD
+260 NLANKLQTGDVDKD
-274 RILKKL
+274 RALKKL

-285 DDVGTNICDYV
+285 NDVGTNICDYV
-296 IEEASLDIAELKAN
+296 IEEASLNISELKAN
-310 GAPDIVIKAMMEQ
+310 GAPDIVINAMMEQ

-333 LRFIHSTKEG
+333 LRFIHSTIDGEN
-343 KRGLDF
+343 GLDF

-364 VLYDVIIGEKTTC
+364 VLYDVILGEKSTC

-432 EYGSTS
+432 EYGSTN

-457 EVFPQID
+457 EVSPHID
-464 ELMNKIDMFLKYKD
+464 ELMRKIEMFLEYKN
-478 DIEKNL
+478 DINKD

>member
-1 MQIKYKSLG
+1 MIYRILV
-10 EKISY
+10 I
-15 ASFFHGKQNII
+15 
-26 IIIFVVL
+26 L
-33 MILIYFCAQ
+33 MFKLYFCIQ
-42 IEVYMIE
+42 IEADMIE
-49 SFIIK
+49 TFIIK
-54 NYRCYR
+54 NYRSYR

-65 SFVASKKEGS
+65 SFVASNKEGG
-75 KSKDL
+75 KKKDL
-80 PPTWYKEINGKRI
+80 PPVWYKEINGKRI

-112 ALNYLRMIETAKPQ
+112 ALNYLRMIATAKPQ
-126 RPSDKPE
+126 KPSDKPE
-133 YRPFLLDKISRI
+133 YRPFLLDNHSSTI
-145 QPTELSLT
+145 PTELALT
-153 YYINNT
+153 YYIEDV
-159 CFNYNIKIS
+159 CFSYNIKIS

-175 ELKLIQSRSSRI
+175 ELKLVQSRSSRI
-187 FHRYHD
+187 FYRFHNKD
-193 KELDKVVVNFGNAC
+193 LDKVVINYGNAC
-207 DLSKTDQHDL
+207 DLSKSDQHDL

-226 VLSTFGSLNLESQIL
+226 VLSTFGTLNLESQIL
-241 SENFN
+241 TKNFD
-246 YFENRISMV
+246 YFENHISMV

-260 SLADKLQTGDPEKD
+260 SLADKLQTGDVDKD
-274 RILKKL
+274 RALKKL

-285 DDVGTNICDYV
+285 NDVGTNICDYV
-296 IEEASLDIAELKAN
+296 IEEASLNISELKAN
-310 GAPDIVIKAMMEQ
+310 GAPDIVINAMMEQ

-333 LRFIHSTKEG
+333 LRFIHSTIDGEN
-343 KRGLDF
+343 GLDF

-364 VLYDVIIGEKTTC
+364 VLYDVILGEKSTC

-432 EYGSTS
+432 EYGSTN

-457 EVFPQID
+457 EVSPHID
-464 ELMNKIDMFLKYKD
+464 ELMRKIEMFLEYKN
-478 DIEKNL
+478 DINKE